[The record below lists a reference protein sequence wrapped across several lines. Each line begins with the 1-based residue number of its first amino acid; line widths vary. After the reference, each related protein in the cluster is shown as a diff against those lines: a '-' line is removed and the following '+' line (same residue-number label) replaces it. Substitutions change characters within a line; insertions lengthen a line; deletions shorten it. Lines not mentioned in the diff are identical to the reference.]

1 MLAFDSVMIQLLIL
15 KIFRCHFCTLLQ
27 CPSSWLLSRVLNCK
41 SMWECAEWLN
51 ECSTSYT
58 YILIIYATVV
68 LSTKER
74 LGFELNWSEVE
85 EISIFY
91 FEVVPSQVDLRS
103 LCVRFHLTYVQ
114 LRTTVRATKGAFFIF
129 YPPIMWNR
137 IVYDTP
143 GTVYCKWNR
152 CSCNYF

>member
-15 KIFRCHFCTLLQ
+15 KIFRCLFCTLLQ
-27 CPSSWLLSRVLNCK
+27 YPSSWLLSRILNWK
-41 SMWECAEWLN
+41 WMWECAEWLN

-58 YILIIYATVV
+58 YILIMYATVV

-91 FEVVPSQVDLRS
+91 FEVVSSQVDLRS
-103 LCVRFHLTYVQ
+103 LCVRFHLTYVLQ
-114 LRTTVRATKGAFFIF
+114 YVLLRTTVRTTKGAFFIF
-129 YPPIMWNR
+129 SPQ
-137 IVYDTP
+137 
-143 GTVYCKWNR
+143 
-152 CSCNYF
+152 